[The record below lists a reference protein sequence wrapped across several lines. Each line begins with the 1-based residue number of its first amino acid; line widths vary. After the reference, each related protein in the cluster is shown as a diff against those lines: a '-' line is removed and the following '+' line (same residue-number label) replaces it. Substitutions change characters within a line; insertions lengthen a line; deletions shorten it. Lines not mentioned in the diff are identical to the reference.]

1 MVERLVSGNWS
12 LAKVSYKTYA
22 SYCWLRVRPGE
33 NVSPMQRARLLCS
46 ASTHPDPDPDPG
58 QVSRYAQALL
68 CLPSTLHANCLSG
81 TAEKLG
87 VMQTAQA
94 LFRERCGSPRFE
106 DGVRWPALPLGH
118 RDRDRSEQRGDRS
131 SRRRP

>member
-1 MVERLVSGNWS
+1 MVVERLVSGNWS

-46 ASTHPDPDPDPG
+46 ASTHLDPDPDPG

-94 LFRERCGSPRFE
+94 LFRERCGSPRFAHAQ
-106 DGVRWPALPLGH
+106 PP
-118 RDRDRSEQRGDRS
+118 
-131 SRRRP
+131 